1 MKLREMLENCFS
13 NKPDQIAWRMAT
25 GDGGYEVVDFPEYMT
40 KFIPNGVVYL
50 TDCEIKDW
58 SWDVRNCR
66 LYVDL
71 YEQGKPS
78 PVVEDKQ
85 EDPEEEDDN
94 DKGDWVI
101 KAKLSEETGSTTWT
115 KTYKNTAFNRV
126 YGYYNKMID
135 QLNNGC
141 AFVRFPDNQRAS
153 FDNKQDIAMASSQ
166 IMFII
171 IERAKK

>member
-25 GDGGYEVVDFPEYMT
+25 DDGDYEILDYPNYMT
-40 KFIPNGVVYL
+40 KMFPTCTPFYL
-50 TDCEIKDW
+50 TDYEVTEW
-58 SWDVRNCR
+58 SFDIRNCR
-66 LYVDL
+66 LYVDIVGD
-71 YEQGKPS
+71 EED
-78 PVVEDKQ
+78 VEK
-85 EDPEEEDDN
+85 EAEEEDKDN
-94 DKGDWVI
+94 WDIKVQLSDK
-101 KAKLSEETGSTTWT
+101 SGSTTWT

-126 YGYYNKMID
+126 VGYYNTMID
-135 QLNNGC
+135 QLNNGR